1 MNRELAVEPVG
12 GWGTEV
18 VRRPGQI
25 PFLVYRN
32 RPRSVQEL
40 FEAGRRW
47 NTRDHL
53 VQERRFTFEDVES
66 LTEANAAVLM
76 ARGVQPG
83 DRVMLLGGN
92 SCEWVIA
99 FWSITRAQAVVVLG
113 NAWWNGDEIR
123 DAIALSSPALV
134 IADSALVSRIPPG
147 YRMAL
152 LEEFGVVDR
161 QRSSQ
166 DIGAP
171 QYPVNEDD
179 AAIVLFTSGST
190 GAPKGAVLSHRACVA
205 LQQTLLHR
213 THRLPH
219 EIAEDFPRDVNLQT
233 GPLFHIGGVQGLFRS
248 WLLGATMVFPSGRF
262 DPLEIVELIET
273 EKIRRWGAVPTMVS
287 RVLNVEGI
295 DSRDLSSL
303 RSLTIGGSNVS
314 TELLSRA
321 RETFSNASNGV
332 TQIYGLSEA
341 GGTLT
346 MASAADIRERPG
358 TVGQPLPIVELW
370 IDHPDN
376 EGVGEIVARSSAQM
390 SGYLGDDSSEMLTTD
405 GMLHTGDLGSL
416 DSDGYLFLKGRKKD
430 LIIRG
435 GENISP
441 VHVEQILMRHD
452 AVVECAVVGL
462 PDTDL
467 GEVVAAV
474 VVLDPAKVVT
484 SAELADWSRSRL
496 AHFESPTRWWIRA
509 SKLPVNAAGKVDKVH
524 LQRVFPVVDLEAFPA
539 ASK

>member
-219 EIAEDFPRDVNLQT
+219 EIAEDFPRRKSTDRPT
-233 GPLFHIGGVQGLFRS
+233 FPYWRS
-248 WLLGATMVFPSGRF
+248 PGSIQKLA
-262 DPLEIVELIET
+262 
-273 EKIRRWGAVPTMVS
+273 S
-287 RVLNVEGI
+287 RCN
-295 DSRDLSSL
+295 D
-303 RSLTIGGSNVS
+303 
-314 TELLSRA
+314 
-321 RETFSNASNGV
+321 
-332 TQIYGLSEA
+332 GLS
-341 GGTLT
+341 
-346 MASAADIRERPG
+346 I
-358 TVGQPLPIVELW
+358 
-370 IDHPDN
+370 
-376 EGVGEIVARSSAQM
+376 
-390 SGYLGDDSSEMLTTD
+390 
-405 GMLHTGDLGSL
+405 GS
-416 DSDGYLFLKGRKKD
+416 
-430 LIIRG
+430 I
-435 GENISP
+435 
-441 VHVEQILMRHD
+441 
-452 AVVECAVVGL
+452 
-462 PDTDL
+462 
-467 GEVVAAV
+467 
-474 VVLDPAKVVT
+474 
-484 SAELADWSRSRL
+484 
-496 AHFESPTRWWIRA
+496 
-509 SKLPVNAAGKVDKVH
+509 
-524 LQRVFPVVDLEAFPA
+524 
-539 ASK
+539 